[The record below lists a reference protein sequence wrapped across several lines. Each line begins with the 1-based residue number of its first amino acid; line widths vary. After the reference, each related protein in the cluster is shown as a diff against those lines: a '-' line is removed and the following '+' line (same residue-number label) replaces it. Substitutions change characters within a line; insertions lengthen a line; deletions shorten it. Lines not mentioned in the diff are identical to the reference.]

1 MIKSTENDCI
11 IKLIFSI
18 IFRDN
23 PRFGK
28 NDWQNEWHGD
38 ARSYTF
44 GEELDE
50 HQRMKLLTG
59 GR

>member
-1 MIKSTENDCI
+1 MIK
-11 IKLIFSI
+11 KFSQLY
-18 IFRDN
+18 RDN